1 MIRDAVADADLE
13 ECSFMPKTNKA
24 YIVLDNLT
32 GETTYKDQS
41 DNFSD
46 KPFERLHDS
55 ARGHKFKN
63 RKDKDSEQIDYE
75 KNSEYCTFSPV
86 INRKR
91 GNAKIDSEYFT
102 VESARESPGKCKSQ
116 RSSSSPYKKE
126 RDSVEKVKRRQSRVN
141 S

>member
-1 MIRDAVADADLE
+1 
-13 ECSFMPKTNKA
+13 MPKTNKA

-46 KPFERLHDS
+46 KPFVRLHDS
-55 ARGHKFKN
+55 SRGHKFKN
-63 RKDKDSEQIDYE
+63 RKDKNSEQIDYE

-86 INRKR
+86 INRTR
-91 GNAKIDSEYFT
+91 GNANLGSEYFT
-102 VESARESPGKCKSQ
+102 VESARESIKSQ

-126 RDSVEKVKRRQSRVN
+126 RDSVGKVKGR
-141 S
+141 